1 MANLRTSSSGGS
13 VVQLQS
19 FTASRLAIV
28 AGKGGVGKTTVT
40 AALARAAAEQGLRVL
55 VIEMDGRPG
64 LAELIGGERAV
75 SPLGYDEQVLLEGCG
90 PAGTGRVSAR
100 SLSAAAALVEYLDE
114 HGMRRI
120 SRRLVSSGVVDV
132 VSTAAPGLP
141 DLLVL
146 GKIKQLERSGTAD
159 LMIVDGPAAGHAI
172 TFLMA
177 AAGLSEAVSSGPIHT
192 QANDVLSML
201 RDPARCQV
209 VLVTIPEETPINE
222 TIETAFALEDRVG
235 VQLGPVVV
243 NGFDSAGLAVPDP
256 STIDPTMLDS
266 EPRINTLGVREALM
280 SAARFRRGRAAD
292 QAVQVERLASALPL
306 PQVHLPALFDAAI
319 DHSHVAE
326 LARALTATGER
337 A

>member
-1 MANLRTSSSGGS
+1 M
-13 VVQLQS
+13 VQLQS

-40 AALARAAAEQGLRVL
+40 AALARAAADQGLRVL

-64 LAELIGGERAV
+64 LSELISGERSAT
-75 SPLGYDEQVLLEGCG
+75 PLGYDEQVLLEGRG
-90 PAGTGRVSAR
+90 PTGTGRVTAR

-177 AAGLSEAVSSGPIHT
+177 AAGLREAVSSGPIHT

-201 RDPARCQV
+201 RDPDRCQV

-222 TIETAFALEDRVG
+222 TVETAFALEDRVG

-243 NGFDSAGLAVPDP
+243 NGYDAAGLSVPDP
-256 STIDPTMLDS
+256 STIDPVLLNG
-266 EPRINTLGVREALM
+266 EPTLRTLSTPDALV
-280 SAARFRRGRAAD
+280 SAALFRRGRAAD
-292 QAVQVERLASALPL
+292 QSVQVARLAAALPL
-306 PQVHLPALFDAAI
+306 PQLHLPALFDAAI
-319 DHSHVAE
+319 DHSHIAA
-326 LARALTATGER
+326 LAHEFAATGEH